1 MCVCVHTCVRAHVCA
16 RGHVC
21 VRACVCARIL
31 QLQDLGNDSL
41 LRPLHTK
48 HLPRAVRVL
57 EYPTC
62 PSGTTASAERAQ
74 MHERAGGEDLRWLC
88 LGSASG
94 LKNGAPRGAD
104 SPRRRPAARQSAQS
118 TASLAHLRQPSQ
130 IRRRGLADRK
140 HAVAAAG
147 DVQQARR
154 TIQHAADRMRHTA
167 RSGRHAQLA
176 AATPT
181 PHARPATCPGC
192 VVRGQPLIVRIRTAA
207 GWAGAGFR
215 ADPSHDMHSGPS
227 FSSKKFVP
235 SCESRRRCG
244 PSRGADVGRVAAQT
258 CEARDG
264 TCSSATAIAARAIS
278 QRGAPGMHAGRQ
290 PGGPA

>member
-104 SPRRRPAARQSAQS
+104 APRRPAARQSTQS

-140 HAVAAAG
+140 HAVAAA
-147 DVQQARR
+147 DNVQQTRW
-154 TIQHAADRMRHTA
+154 TMQHAADRMHHTA
-167 RSGRHAQLA
+167 RSRRHAQLA

-181 PHARPATCPGC
+181 PHAQPATCQSAWCAANHSSCAYAQRRGGPGRALGLTPATTC
-192 VVRGQPLIVRIRTAA
+192 TAVRA
-207 GWAGAGFR
+207 
-215 ADPSHDMHSGPS
+215 
-227 FSSKKFVP
+227 
-235 SCESRRRCG
+235 SRRRSSCQAA
-244 PSRGADVGRVAAQT
+244 SRGADVGRVAAQT

-264 TCSSATAIAARAIS
+264 TCSSATAIAARAIL
-278 QRGAPGMHAGRQ
+278 QRGAPGMHASRQ

>member
-1 MCVCVHTCVRAHVCA
+1 MCVRINACVRAHVCA

-104 SPRRRPAARQSAQS
+104 SPRRRPAARQSTQS

-140 HAVAAAG
+140 HAVAAA
-147 DVQQARR
+147 DNVQQTRW
-154 TIQHAADRMRHTA
+154 TMQHAADRMHHTA
-167 RSGRHAQLA
+167 RSRRHAQLA

-181 PHARPATCPGC
+181 PRAQPAMCQSAWCAASHSSCAYAQRRGGLGRALGLTPATTCTA
-192 VVRGQPLIVRIRTAA
+192 VRA
-207 GWAGAGFR
+207 
-215 ADPSHDMHSGPS
+215 
-227 FSSKKFVP
+227 
-235 SCESRRRCG
+235 SRRRSSCQAA
-244 PSRGADVGRVAAQT
+244 SRGADVGRVAAQMWA
-258 CEARDG
+258 ESRRRRARRG
-264 TCSSATAIAARAIS
+264 TGHAAV
-278 QRGAPGMHAGRQ
+278 RQ
-290 PGGPA
+290 P